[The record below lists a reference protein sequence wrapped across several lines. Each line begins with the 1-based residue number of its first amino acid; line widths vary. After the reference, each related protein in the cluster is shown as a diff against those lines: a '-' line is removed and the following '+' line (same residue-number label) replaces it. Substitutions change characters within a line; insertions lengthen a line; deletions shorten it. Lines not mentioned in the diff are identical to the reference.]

1 MAITY
6 HLKMDENENGV
17 ASTTITNH
25 MLHMFGVSK
34 DELHNAALENSEKM
48 FPANIFDLHEKLR
61 QSFIADMKLDG
72 MPDEMIEE
80 MLKDFPEEGEKTM
93 TVVSND
99 VGINGAAVIFYP
111 GIMDKM
117 AEIAEGDY
125 FILPSSVHETIILHD
140 RGNLTTEELTMM
152 VKEINATQV
161 EPWDRLT
168 DKVYHYDPIDK
179 VFEKASAFEER
190 LAKKAEAERNEKK
203 QSIILFCSFGIYQF
217 LVGKP
222 TILSKNL
229 LRKYNLNEHFIKI
242 HGMLYII
249 VGCILLGI
257 LLFYC
262 MSSRNIYV
270 LYVGLIILG
279 FFYCIELLLIIKKQG
294 NIDKFPVGEVGK
306 GCLLILF
313 TILIV
318 IYFRPFPLFDLV
330 EHAEKIQVSI
340 QELGTDAGGNT
351 YIDESAS
358 VVLSSKEKEDVIS
371 VSNQYSYYRNLP
383 SFKDDGTVNRF
394 PNKILVLNVEENA
407 DTKAIFITSMREI
420 IIDNHSYTMPNS
432 WEFIDTIQS
441 FLQ

>member
-1 MAITY
+1 M
-6 HLKMDENENGV
+6 
-17 ASTTITNH
+17 
-25 MLHMFGVSK
+25 
-34 DELHNAALENSEKM
+34 
-48 FPANIFDLHEKLR
+48 IFKLYL
-61 QSFIADMKLDG
+61 FLLG
-72 MPDEMIEE
+72 
-80 MLKDFPEEGEKTM
+80 
-93 TVVSND
+93 
-99 VGINGAAVIFYP
+99 
-111 GIMDKM
+111 
-117 AEIAEGDY
+117 
-125 FILPSSVHETIILHD
+125 
-140 RGNLTTEELTMM
+140 
-152 VKEINATQV
+152 
-161 EPWDRLT
+161 
-168 DKVYHYDPIDK
+168 
-179 VFEKASAFEER
+179 
-190 LAKKAEAERNEKK
+190 
-203 QSIILFCSFGIYQF
+203 ILFCSFGIYQF

-394 PNKILVLNVEENA
+394 PNKILVLNVEESA

>member
-1 MAITY
+1 M
-6 HLKMDENENGV
+6 
-17 ASTTITNH
+17 
-25 MLHMFGVSK
+25 
-34 DELHNAALENSEKM
+34 
-48 FPANIFDLHEKLR
+48 IFKLYL
-61 QSFIADMKLDG
+61 FLLG
-72 MPDEMIEE
+72 
-80 MLKDFPEEGEKTM
+80 
-93 TVVSND
+93 
-99 VGINGAAVIFYP
+99 
-111 GIMDKM
+111 
-117 AEIAEGDY
+117 
-125 FILPSSVHETIILHD
+125 
-140 RGNLTTEELTMM
+140 
-152 VKEINATQV
+152 
-161 EPWDRLT
+161 
-168 DKVYHYDPIDK
+168 
-179 VFEKASAFEER
+179 
-190 LAKKAEAERNEKK
+190 
-203 QSIILFCSFGIYQF
+203 ILFCSFGIYQF

-371 VSNQYSYYRNLP
+371 VSNQVSR
-383 SFKDDGTVNRF
+383 
-394 PNKILVLNVEENA
+394 
-407 DTKAIFITSMREI
+407 
-420 IIDNHSYTMPNS
+420 
-432 WEFIDTIQS
+432 
-441 FLQ
+441 

>member
-1 MAITY
+1 M
-6 HLKMDENENGV
+6 
-17 ASTTITNH
+17 
-25 MLHMFGVSK
+25 
-34 DELHNAALENSEKM
+34 
-48 FPANIFDLHEKLR
+48 
-61 QSFIADMKLDG
+61 
-72 MPDEMIEE
+72 
-80 MLKDFPEEGEKTM
+80 
-93 TVVSND
+93 
-99 VGINGAAVIFYP
+99 
-111 GIMDKM
+111 
-117 AEIAEGDY
+117 
-125 FILPSSVHETIILHD
+125 
-140 RGNLTTEELTMM
+140 
-152 VKEINATQV
+152 
-161 EPWDRLT
+161 
-168 DKVYHYDPIDK
+168 
-179 VFEKASAFEER
+179 
-190 LAKKAEAERNEKK
+190 
-203 QSIILFCSFGIYQF
+203 
-217 LVGKP
+217 
-222 TILSKNL
+222 
-229 LRKYNLNEHFIKI
+229 
-242 HGMLYII
+242 
-249 VGCILLGI
+249 GI
-257 LLFYC
+257 LLFYS